1 MVGSPPLFGGL
12 GAYGRLHQLYALLR
26 KRTEATPCF
35 TKILRTGAMTD
46 QAKGFLK
53 PLLTLILS
61 VIALAASLFL
71 YIHWYIEA
79 STGLR
84 SLMDR
89 FEITPEHALA
99 LDTWVVILVT
109 SVLCSL
115 ILLGIFTI
123 FVYNQKTLQ
132 LYRLQHNFIN
142 NFTHELKTP
151 VTSIKL
157 YLQTLTKYE
166 LPRNDQ
172 LKYIGYMLTDVERL
186 SDNINRILNLAKI
199 ESKSHGGEFIQTDL
213 VRMARNFFDINKH
226 LFKKADIRIEA
237 PNDRPILYRVNQSLF
252 DMLLMN
258 LATNSLKY
266 NVSET
271 PQILV
276 RFESTPGAVC
286 MSFRDNGIG
295 LEKKE
300 IKKIFKKF
308 YQSGRADDMTAKGT
322 GLGLYLVQNIARL
335 HKGRI
340 VASSEGRHTGASFTL
355 VLPVRRRHLSTEST

>member
-1 MVGSPPLFGGL
+1 
-12 GAYGRLHQLYALLR
+12 
-26 KRTEATPCF
+26 
-35 TKILRTGAMTD
+35 MTD
-46 QAKGFLK
+46 QAKGFLR

-71 YIHWYIEA
+71 YIYWYMEA
-79 STGLR
+79 SMGLR
-84 SLMDR
+84 ALIDR
-89 FEITPEHALA
+89 FEINTEHALA

-109 SVLCSL
+109 SILFSL

-123 FVYNQKTLQ
+123 FVYSQKTLQ

-157 YLQTLTKYE
+157 YLQTFTKYQ
-166 LPRNDQ
+166 LARKDQ
-172 LKYIGYMLTDVERL
+172 LKYIGYMLTDVNRL

-213 VRMARNFFDINKH
+213 VQAVHNFFCENKH
-226 LFKKADIRIEA
+226 LFKNADIRVEA
-237 PNDRPILYRVNQSLF
+237 PDNRPVLYRINQSLF

-258 LATNSLKY
+258 LATNALKY
-266 NVSET
+266 NASDT
-271 PQILV
+271 PQIMV
-276 RFESTPGAVC
+276 RFELKPASVC
-286 MSFRDNGIG
+286 MVFKDNGIG

-335 HKGRI
+335 HKGKVI
-340 VASSEGRHTGASFTL
+340 ANSEGRDTGATFTL
-355 VLPVRRRHLSTEST
+355 VLPVRNQNRLI